1 MSVLVSSKP
10 SSFSKR
16 RTTNTI
22 RNVAILLILI
32 SISINIPSCHAVF
45 TPRNVEHAWKSCSS
59 SRSSNCINDISV
71 VEEQKQRPILSS
83 RGGGEETRGGA
94 ASTAGVAGVLSKRT
108 FTSNQLAILN
118 LLSGGVA
125 GTLASC
131 ITNPIEVVK
140 TQLQST
146 SASIHGNVRGAPM
159 AIANKILETEGISG
173 LWRGLPP
180 SLVGI
185 IPARSIY
192 FYMYERSKKAWA
204 PIFEECSAANALLS
218 GLAAGVAGNTLTNP
232 IWMVKTRMQLLAD
245 ASAGQRAY
253 NGYRDAISTIYRD
266 EGVAGFYKGISASYW
281 GCSEGCI
288 QFVVYEKIKT
298 NLLKKQ
304 NAARANQGLP
314 PTNRLPKRTYFISAA
329 FSKGIAAIATYPH
342 EVARTRLREQARS
355 GVFKYS
361 GMWKCLQIIGQEEGR
376 QGLYAG
382 MGVHL
387 AKVVPN
393 SAIMFLTYE
402 IVNHWLGQLEI
413 KD

>member
-1 MSVLVSSKP
+1 M
-10 SSFSKR
+10 
-16 RTTNTI
+16 I
-22 RNVAILLILI
+22 RNVTLILLLTAICIDDQLC
-32 SISINIPSCHAVF
+32 NAVF
-45 TPRNVEHAWKSCSS
+45 TPRNVEHVWKSCSNN
-59 SRSSNCINDISV
+59 RNTNCINNISP
-71 VEEQKQRPILSS
+71 VEGHKQKPILTAS

-94 ASTAGVAGVLSKRT
+94 ASTAAVAGVLSKRT

-146 SASIHGNVRGAPM
+146 SASIQKKGPT
-159 AIANKILETEGISG
+159 AIVNKILEADGIAG
-173 LWRGLPP
+173 FWRGLPP

-185 IPARSIY
+185 IPARSVY
-192 FYMYERSKKAWA
+192 FYMYEKSKKTLS

-218 GLAAGVAGNTLTNP
+218 GLAAGIAGNTLTNP

-245 ASAGQRAY
+245 ASAGQRMY
-253 NGYRDAISTIYRD
+253 NGYRDAISTIYRE
-266 EGVAGFYKGISASYW
+266 EGIAGFYKGISASYW
-281 GCSEGCI
+281 GCAEGCL

-298 NLLKKQ
+298 NLLQKE
-304 NAARANQGLP
+304 NAKRASQGLP

-361 GMWKCLQIIGQEEGR
+361 GMWKCLQIIAQEEGR

-413 KD
+413 SD